1 MRLATQSSSQ
11 LQTIFG
17 GGYVIEQRGDETCR
31 NLPPRDGSELGL
43 NFSKILAGLRAAL
56 SLR

>member
-17 GGYVIEQRGDETCR
+17 NGFIVEQRGDETCR
-31 NLPPRDGSELGL
+31 NLPPREPGL
-43 NFSKILAGLRAAL
+43 NFSKILDSLRAAL